1 MEEIITAISTVGFP
15 IVAYGAM
22 FWYMIQLNTAHKQ
35 EMDSIKAALESN
47 TRALIELKAL
57 VKYLTGNI
65 EVQDAEG
72 N

>member
-1 MEEIITAISTVGFP
+1 MDEIITAISTVGFP

-22 FWYMIQLNTAHKQ
+22 FWYMIQLNAAHKQ

-65 EVQDAEG
+65 EVMDAEG